1 MKLLLAVC
9 CAMAFAAQ
17 SSVEVVDRN
26 TDDFRLFENAK
37 WRYYDAIAG
46 KPGALDESRD
56 SLIRLHSNNPTDPL
70 IMAYLGSARLLEAA
84 RAMAPWRKGKLAKE
98 GLRMLDEAVEKS
110 PEQLEIR
117 FLRAVSTSHLPDF
130 FKRWKQ
136 SQSDLAWLA
145 PRVPAAVAGGR
156 LDARLGAAAL
166 YHHGLALARSND
178 LSRANAAWR
187 EAIRLGPDTR
197 AGADA
202 RKKLEGR
209 P

>member
-9 CAMAFAAQ
+9 CATAFAAQ
-17 SSVEVVDRN
+17 SSVKLVDRN
-26 TDDFRLFENAK
+26 ADDVRLFENAK
-37 WRYYDAIAG
+37 RRYYDAIEG
-46 KPGALDESRD
+46 KPGALGESRD
-56 SLIRLHSNNPTDPL
+56 LLTRLHSKNATDPL

-84 RAMAPWRKGKLAKE
+84 RALAPWRKGKLAKE
-98 GLRMLDEAVEKS
+98 GLRMLDEAVDKS
-110 PEQLEIR
+110 PEHLEIR

-130 FKRWKQ
+130 FKRWEQ
-136 SQSDLAWLA
+136 SRSDFAWLA

-156 LDARLGAAAL
+156 LDARLGAAVL
-166 YHHGLALARSND
+166 YHHGLALERSND
-178 LSRANAAWR
+178 RSYASAAWR